1 MHPSLPYLIELQ
13 RLDLRIAELSAQ
25 LAAIAAQ
32 TARADAPVAAA
43 RAALARAKDAHL
55 GNVKERKKFELDVE
69 SWKEKARKY
78 RDQTGAVKSNEA
90 YKALVHE
97 IELAD
102 SETRK
107 AEDKLLEHMV
117 SGEEFDRQMKAGQ
130 KDVVAAEGLAKEE
143 HTRIAADQ
151 QRMEQEKA
159 KLTAERES
167 AVGGIPEELLARY
180 QKLAKRYHGTAIA
193 RMVGEACT
201 GCRVHLRPHMVQRV
215 RQMGSEEIVE
225 CDSCTR
231 ILYYVEEPPAPGTP
245 GAAGGDPSHVKPAQ
259 TSAGSSATETTS

>member
-1 MHPSLPYLIELQ
+1 MHPSLPHLIELQ
-13 RLDLRIAELSAQ
+13 RLDLRILELSAQ
-25 LAAIAAQ
+25 LAALPNRAAQ
-32 TARADAPVAAA
+32 ADQPVTAA
-43 RAALARAKDAHL
+43 RAELARAKDAHL

-69 SWKEKARKY
+69 SWKEKGRKY

-97 IELAD
+97 IALAE
-102 SETRK
+102 SETQK

-130 KDVVAAEGLAKEE
+130 RVVVAAESLAKEE
-143 HTRIAADQ
+143 HARIAAEQ
-151 QRMEQEKA
+151 QRIEQEKA
-159 KLTAERES
+159 QFTAQRDK
-167 AVGGIPEELLARY
+167 AVGEVPEDLLARY
-180 QKLAKRYHGTAIA
+180 HKLARRYHGTAVA
-193 RMVGEACT
+193 QMVSEACT

-231 ILYYVEEPPAPGTP
+231 ILYYVEPPAPGEASGDSSQATP
-245 GAAGGDPSHVKPAQ
+245 AHSPG
-259 TSAGSSATETTS
+259 GSSATAQGGGK

>member
-1 MHPSLPYLIELQ
+1 MHPSLPHLIELQ

-25 LAAIAAQ
+25 LAAMAAR
-32 TARADAPVAAA
+32 TAHADAPVAAA
-43 RAALARAKDAHL
+43 RAELARAKDAHL

-97 IELAD
+97 IELAE

-117 SGEEFDRQMKAGQ
+117 SGEEYDRQMKAGQ
-130 KDVVAAEGLAKEE
+130 KAVVTAEGLAKNE
-143 HTRIAADQ
+143 HARIAAEQ
-151 QRMEQEKA
+151 QRLEQEKA

-167 AVGGIPEELLARY
+167 AVGGVPEDLLARY

-231 ILYYVEEPPAPGTP
+231 ILYYLEEPPAPG
-245 GAAGGDPSHVKPAQ
+245 GAGTAGGDPVQVKPQ